1 MKAKLV
7 ILVIVAAVMVSF
19 TFASQSKKQTEQHK
33 SASSVNG
40 RQLDDR
46 GQFN

>member
-1 MKAKLV
+1 MKAKLI
-7 ILVIVAAVMVSF
+7 ILVIVAAAMVSF
-19 TFASQSKKQTEQHK
+19 TFANQSKKEQHK